1 MIWAS
6 WLSSWGCSEECE
18 KWCSFITNQ
27 VCKRSY
33 SEVQDGRCKPSSNTN
48 VKWVKF
54 VYHIEVLLEHF
65 NFTITQPDLSFSVSK
80 IFQSLHQPLNT
91 LLKSVRSIL
100 RYVKGVM
107 DQGITSQRSS
117 YLLTSYRDADWVT
130 SPDDRCFVSLFFLFF
145 CFLERN
151 NFLKLKKQPTE
162 SRSHVETNYRSLANL
177 AVEIMWGQS
186 LLGELNI
193 GFPLGPTLWC
203 NILIPIALSTNFFLT
218 HKQST

>member
-145 CFLERN
+145 VFWKGITSLS
-151 NFLKLKKQPTE
+151 
-162 SRSHVETNYRSLANL
+162 SRSSQQSPDPMLRLTTEVWQTLLWKLCGVNPFSENL
-177 AVEIMWGQS
+177 TSVF
-186 LLGELNI
+186 LLGLLFGAI
-193 GFPLGPTLWC
+193 F
-203 NILIPIALSTNFFLT
+203 LS
-218 HKQST
+218 Q